1 MNPVRLLRQCS
12 GTKIGLTFQR
22 LRWDMNSPN
31 FFYGVLGKVYF
42 YKTVF
47 DKDVLSGFSASARV
61 LALLLF
67 LIFDTN
73 HLNRAIRTRSSL
85 GFIFDLRK
93 LDPNVG
99 QRAEMLLFPCGGN
112 FTFPLLCRPP
122 VSKYSSNRAG
132 TLLSVPV
139 AQSLSTYIC
148 VVLPA
153 CIQNRQ
159 RNVVKK

>member
-12 GTKIGLTFQR
+12 RTKIGLTFQR
-22 LRWDMNSPN
+22 LRWDINSPY
-31 FFYGVLGKVYF
+31 FFYSVLGKVYF

-47 DKDVLSGFSASARV
+47 DKEVLSGFSASARA

-85 GFIFDLRK
+85 GFIFNLRK

-99 QRAEMLLFPCGGN
+99 HRAKMLLFPCGGN
-112 FTFPLLCRPP
+112 FTFPLLDFPSP
-122 VSKYSSNRAG
+122 NSNRAG

-139 AQSLSTYIC
+139 ALSAPTY
-148 VVLPA
+148 VLYSQHA
-153 CIQNRQ
+153 FKTD
-159 RNVVKK
+159 NVM